1 MTGMT
6 PPSPTMNSTKTP
18 FNNNDMDGLDGTI
31 VDDDR
36 NDDLDSDESFHSI
49 ASEGYSSKGDGIK
62 MYLQKQGRC
71 FGLEK
76 CGNGLRFLPRPKLA
90 GIRGDGLY
98 LRVGS
103 GIYDGQGLTLGPK
116 SPFKNIPILGCI

>member
-1 MTGMT
+1 
-6 PPSPTMNSTKTP
+6 MN
-18 FNNNDMDGLDGTI
+18 
-31 VDDDR
+31 DDDS
-36 NDDLDSDESFHSI
+36 DSDESFHSI
-49 ASEGYSSKGDGIK
+49 DSAGELSKGDGIK

-76 CGNGLRFLPRPKLA
+76 CGNGLKFIQRPKLGR

-103 GIYDGQGLTLGPK
+103 SIYDGQVLILGSK
-116 SPFKNIPILGCI
+116 SPFKNIPILGWIL